1 MKFAGCRNLLNDW
14 TPRVGGKHLL
24 WCPINYCFIIKGF
37 LSLFVLIS
45 VGIIIRLPY
54 PGPNI
59 WPSALSSRPSGSA
72 HVHQISADLKHVG
85 WFTCSLFLWMHL
97 LWNKL
102 DGRKIQFCIANVISI
117 SLRTL
122 NVEFGTVYMGWDIS
136 PKWDVTLRDT
146 FHPALTWEK
155 YPTCVRY
162 FLYQLASMPI
172 FK

>member
-1 MKFAGCRNLLNDW
+1 MKFTGCRNLLNDW

-45 VGIIIRLPY
+45 VGIIIWLPY

-59 WPSALSSRPSGSA
+59 WPSAKSSRPSGSA
-72 HVHQISADLKHVG
+72 HVHEISANLKHVA

-122 NVEFGTVYMGWDIS
+122 NVKIGVWGCLYG
-136 PKWDVTLRDT
+136 LRYLTQVRRHTREILFILRLHEKNIPPVWDT
-146 FHPALTWEK
+146 F
-155 YPTCVRY
+155 Y
-162 FLYQLASMPI
+162 SS
-172 FK
+172 